1 LITALG
7 MMGHVGGWAIPIGP
21 QPLCFAVGGITRKPG
36 VSGESIAIREYLSLS
51 LVFDHDVV
59 DGAPVARF
67 ISRLRE
73 LVEGGFGLPE
83 EVAVAVEPATA

>member
-1 LITALG
+1 
-7 MMGHVGGWAIPIGP
+7 
-21 QPLCFAVGGITRKPG
+21 VGGIARKPG